1 MARSIGI
8 FLGIFLMISV
18 TLGQNVDLDG
28 LKSQLPEGILPPN
41 LGNMTEPL
49 EDFRKLF
56 KNKCNSVSGSDAAFE
71 AIEESTGQ
79 LMECLTGLFNFSTL
93 SEEIE
98 KAQPNGE
105 LDTVFNKY
113 CRRRHDATDCIMNF
127 TRMLEPCLTPEEIS
141 HKEVYT
147 NISKSLLGFVCHK
160 DGDQIAL
167 FIAEKGPECFQER
180 KDAVIA
186 CFNKTFPMALGH
198 INEIGNEPLS
208 MEKLPKFVFGPDQC
222 HDMERLQMCI
232 VEELE
237 KCEESTPANLVD
249 SAFKFIRNNTPCTNV
264 TSIMNKGKANSAAIS
279 RVSLAILGTAL
290 LASLAKFLL

>member
-18 TLGQNVDLDG
+18 TLGQEPNLDE
-28 LKSQLPEGILPPN
+28 LKNHLPPGILPPN
-41 LGNMTEPL
+41 MDNFTAPL
-49 EDFRKLF
+49 EEVKNLF
-56 KNKCNSVSGSDAAFE
+56 KDKCNQASGSDAAFE
-71 AIEESTGQ
+71 AVEEGTGK
-79 LMECLTGLFNFSTL
+79 LVECLSGMFNFSSL

-113 CRRRHDATDCIMNF
+113 CRKRHDATDCITNF
-127 TRMLEPCLTPEEIS
+127 TKLLEPCLSEEEIS

-180 KDAVIA
+180 KDALID
-186 CFNKTFPMALGH
+186 CFNKTFPKYFDQASQGIPSLDQ
-198 INEIGNEPLS
+198 
-208 MEKLPKFVFGPDQC
+208 LPKFVFGPDQC
-222 HDMERLQMCI
+222 HDMERLQMCV

-237 KCEESTPANLVD
+237 KCTESTPANLVD

-264 TSIMNKGKANSAAIS
+264 TSIIKKGPNSADSSKVSVAMLGFAAMTAVS
-279 RVSLAILGTAL
+279 R
-290 LASLAKFLL
+290 FLL